1 MPISVRHFIMHSL
14 VTRDAKFM
22 DESDQQSSGQRAKW
36 RGRIEVSVLIV
47 GGLILLIPTLAVLMA
62 SVN

>member
-1 MPISVRHFIMHSL
+1 
-14 VTRDAKFM
+14 M

-47 GGLILLIPTLAVLMA
+47 GGLILLIPTLAVLIA